1 MIPRTTADGE
11 IVWSCKAAADKHLNV
26 DEVISFIAEKLA
38 NYISRRFR
46 GADRQ
51 PRKVPKNHLGSSAG
65 GGTRTRTS
73 LSG

>member
-11 IVWSCKAAADKHLNV
+11 IVWSCKAVADEHLKI

-51 PRKVPKNHLGSSAG
+51 PAKRIRARP
-65 GGTRTRTS
+65 
-73 LSG
+73 